1 MKNNTIRI
9 KYLLKFGQKQDMENL
24 FNKGEVYMNTIKLF
38 QELDKQGVGD
48 KLEGTFEISNFKEGK
63 LTLEIPD
70 NPITLNPKKIQ
81 LRKKLK
87 GHIGNIYSTY
97 ALSDKLLQRKAIHRI
112 DKRMLLFGTHCII
125 IKDVEKFISSIL
137 EKLDDIGFSY
147 SHNLVKYNDYN
158 KNNHDLT
165 LFDKSHTLS
174 YQKEHRIIVYTKTDE
189 PVKFEIGPMHEY
201 AEIHSTED
209 VIKNAIFR

>member
-1 MKNNTIRI
+1 
-9 KYLLKFGQKQDMENL
+9 
-24 FNKGEVYMNTIKLF
+24 MNTIKLF
-38 QELDKQGVGD
+38 QEFDKPGIGD
-48 KLEGTFEISNFKEGK
+48 KFEGAFEIRNIKDAK
-63 LTLEIPD
+63 LTLKIPS
-70 NPITLNPKKIQ
+70 NPITLNSKSLQ
-81 LRKKLK
+81 VRKNFKD
-87 GHIGNIYSTY
+87 HIGNIYSTY

-125 IKDVEKFISSIL
+125 IKDVEKFICSIL

-147 SHNLVKYNDYN
+147 SHNLVKYNNYN

-189 PVKFEIGPMHEY
+189 PVKFEIGPMNEY

-209 VIKNAIFR
+209 VIKTLRVEYVV

>member
-1 MKNNTIRI
+1 MKSNTIRV

-38 QELDKQGVGD
+38 QELDKPGVGD
-48 KLEGTFEISNFKEGK
+48 KLEGTFEITNFREGK

-97 ALSDKLLQRKAIHRI
+97 ALSDELL
-112 DKRMLLFGTHCII
+112 
-125 IKDVEKFISSIL
+125 
-137 EKLDDIGFSY
+137 
-147 SHNLVKYNDYN
+147 
-158 KNNHDLT
+158 
-165 LFDKSHTLS
+165 
-174 YQKEHRIIVYTKTDE
+174 
-189 PVKFEIGPMHEY
+189 
-201 AEIHSTED
+201 
-209 VIKNAIFR
+209 

>member
-97 ALSDKLLQRKAIHRI
+97 ALSDELLKRKVIHRI
-112 DKRMLLFGTHCII
+112 DKRMLECGTHCVIV
-125 IKDVEKFISSIL
+125 KDVTMFISLISDKL
-137 EKLDDIGFSY
+137 NEKGFSNL
-147 SHNLVKYNDYN
+147 HNLINYHDYN

-165 LFDKSHTLS
+165 LFDKSHTFS
-174 YQKEHRIIVYTKTDE
+174 YQNEHRIIANTNVDE
-189 PVKFEIGPMHEY
+189 PIKFEIGSMHEY
-201 AEIHSTED
+201 AEMYSAENL
-209 VIKNAIFR
+209 IKNAIFR